1 MIFVVDVDF
10 LKIIFY
16 TDLYRIFIW
25 GNFIMNN
32 MWLWGVL
39 AVVCVGY
46 ILYMRLIKTR
56 NKVQESMADVD
67 VQLKKRYDLIPNMLH
82 MAAKFMEHE
91 KTLMT
96 ELADLRTRAMQS
108 TFVGSPKEK
117 MELENMLNQKLQDF
131 KISLENYP
139 DLKSNQTMM
148 TAMQSMNEVEEHI
161 AAARRFYNANVNELK
176 NQVEIFPSSLVA
188 RMLNITYIDFP
199 FFQATENERKP
210 INSKDYFK

>member
-1 MIFVVDVDF
+1 MSSQTILIIVGILVVIF
-10 LKIIFY
+10 
-16 TDLYRIFIW
+16 
-25 GNFIMNN
+25 
-32 MWLWGVL
+32 
-39 AVVCVGY
+39 Y
-46 ILYMRLIKTR
+46 ILYARLIKTR

-91 KTLMT
+91 KSLMT
-96 ELADLRTRAMQS
+96 ELADIRTRAMQN
-108 TFVGSPKEK
+108 TFVASPKEK
-117 MELENMLNQKLQDF
+117 MELENLLNQKMQEF

-176 NQVEIFPSSLVA
+176 NQIEIFPSSIVA
-188 RMLNITYIDFP
+188 RMLNITYENMP
-199 FFQATENERKP
+199 FFEATETERQT

>member
-1 MIFVVDVDF
+1 MLVGG
-10 LKIIFY
+10 II
-16 TDLYRIFIW
+16 
-25 GNFIMNN
+25 
-32 MWLWGVL
+32 VL
-39 AVVCVGY
+39 AVLAVLY
-46 ILYMRLIKTR
+46 ILYVRLIKIR

-91 KTLMT
+91 RKLMT
-96 ELADLRTRAMQS
+96 ELADLRTRAMQN
-108 TFVGSPKEK
+108 TFAADPKEK
-117 MELENMLNQKLQDF
+117 MQLENMLNQKLQDF

-176 NQVEIFPSSLVA
+176 NAVEIFPSSAVA
-188 RMLNITYIDFP
+188 AIMGITLEKTP
-199 FFQATENERKP
+199 FFEIAENERQP
-210 INSKDYFK
+210 ISSKDYFN